1 MALHAQLRPWYF
13 KPQERAAAKA
23 AGETTYFTGRP
34 CKFGHV
40 VNRVTASGSC
50 VECAKAN
57 HRRSYKKRIAA
68 NPNWFKEQYA
78 KNPEY
83 HRQKRKEYRLKN
95 PEKER
100 LISLASMQKRKPQKA
115 AEERARQA
123 RKLKATP
130 FWLTQQHREQ
140 MKAVYVSAQKTS
152 DLAGFNCHVDHI
164 IPLKGKDVCGLHV
177 PWNLRIVSQSYNS
190 RKSNSIDDGALFKPS
205 LMGGVLVHSSALPWN
220 WSK

>member
-1 MALHAQLRPWYF
+1 
-13 KPQERAAAKA
+13 
-23 AGETTYFTGRP
+23 
-34 CKFGHV
+34 
-40 VNRVTASGSC
+40 
-50 VECAKAN
+50 
-57 HRRSYKKRIAA
+57 
-68 NPNWFKEQYA
+68 
-78 KNPEY
+78 
-83 HRQKRKEYRLKN
+83 
-95 PEKER
+95 
-100 LISLASMQKRKPQKA
+100 MQKRKPQKA

-130 FWLTQQHREQ
+130 SWLTQQHREQ
-140 MKAVYVSAQKTS
+140 MTAVYVAAKKTS

-205 LMGGVLVHSSALPWN
+205 LMGGFLVHNTALPWN

>member
-40 VNRVTASGSC
+40 VGRVTSSGTC
-50 VECAKAN
+50 VECAKTN
-57 HRRSYKKRIAA
+57 QRRSYKKRIAA
-68 NPNWFKEQYA
+68 NPNWVKDQYA

-83 HRQKRKEYRLKN
+83 HRQRRKEYRLKN

-115 AEERARQA
+115 ADERARQA

-130 FWLTQQHREQ
+130 LWLTKEQ
-140 MKAVYVSAQKTS
+140 LGEMKNVYVAAQKTS
-152 DLAGFNCHVDHI
+152 DLAGFKCHVDHI

-190 RKSNSIDDGALFKPS
+190 RKSNSIDDGAIFKPS
-205 LMGGVLVHSSALPWN
+205 LMGGFLVHSSALPWN

>member
-1 MALHAQLRPWYF
+1 MALHAQLLPWHF

-23 AGETTYFTGRP
+23 AGQTTYFTGRP

-40 VNRVTASGSC
+40 VDRVTSSGSC
-50 VECAKAN
+50 GECSKAN
-57 HRRSYKKRIAA
+57 QRRNYKKRMAA
-68 NPNWFKEQYA
+68 NPDWVKERYA
-78 KNPEY
+78 KDPEY
-83 HRQKRKEYRLKN
+83 YRQKRKEYRLKN

-100 LISLASMQKRKPQKA
+100 LSSIASMQKRKPQKA

-130 FWLTQQHREQ
+130 SWLTQQHREQ
-140 MKAVYVSAQKTS
+140 MTAVYVAAQKTS
-152 DLAGFNCHVDHI
+152 GLAGFKCHVDHI

-177 PWNLRIVSQSYNS
+177 PWNLRVVSQSYNS
-190 RKSNSIDDGALFKPS
+190 SKRNSIDDGELFKPS
-205 LMGGVLVHSSALPWN
+205 LMGGFLVHSSALPWN

>member
-1 MALHAQLRPWYF
+1 MTLHAQLRPWYF

-23 AGETTYFTGRP
+23 AGKTTYFTGRP
-34 CKFGHV
+34 CKLGHI
-40 VNRVTASGSC
+40 VNRVTSSGAC
-50 VECAKAN
+50 VECARLSE
-57 HRRSYKKRIAA
+57 RRSRRKKIEA
-68 NPNWFKEQYA
+68 NPNWSKERYA

-83 HRQKRKEYRLKN
+83 YRQKRKEYRLKN

-115 AEERARQA
+115 AAERARQA

-130 FWLTQQHREQ
+130 LWLTKNQLAE
-140 MKAVYVSAQKTS
+140 MKNVYVAAQKMS
-152 DLAGFNCHVDHI
+152 ALAGFNCHVDHI

-190 RKSNSIDDGALFKPS
+190 IKRNSIDDGAFFKPS
-205 LMGGVLVHSSALPWN
+205 LMGGILVHSSALPWN